1 MKTKTKALALIFAAV
16 MLCSALFSCGGNMT
30 EESAKEILEELLPK
44 SYEFNDIFWG
54 KGLDIVANPTSDA
67 YQPVESDA
75 YKSTKDMLNAASEV
89 FSSEYIESI
98 RSSVFASNEE
108 GGIRA
113 RYIDVAGVLK
123 KDTTNEGFDNFDSVN
138 GKIDISSV
146 KILKQNRHTA
156 LLSLSY
162 TDGGETELTLVLE
175 NGKWLLNSPTY

>member
-1 MKTKTKALALIFAAV
+1 
-16 MLCSALFSCGGNMT
+16 MT
-30 EESAKEILEELLPK
+30 EESAKEILEELLPA
-44 SYEFNDIFWG
+44 SYEFNDVFWG
-54 KGLDIVANPTSDA
+54 KGLDTVLSSSSDA
-67 YQPVESDA
+67 YQPVESDV
-75 YKSTKDMLNAASEV
+75 YKSTKDLLDAASEV

-113 RYIDVAGVLK
+113 RYIDVSGVLK
-123 KDTTNEGFDNFDSVN
+123 TDVTNKGFDNFGSVN

-146 KILKQNRHTA
+146 KILKQNSHAA
-156 LLSLSY
+156 LLSLRY